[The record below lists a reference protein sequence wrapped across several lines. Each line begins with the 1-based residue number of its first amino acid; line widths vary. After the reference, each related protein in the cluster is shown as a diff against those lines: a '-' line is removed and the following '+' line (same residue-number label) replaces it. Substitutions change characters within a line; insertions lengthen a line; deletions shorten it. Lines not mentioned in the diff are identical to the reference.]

1 MSAKNAAFDLL
12 EQIWN
17 RTPRRLRHRILRA
30 SQDNFLVGALGIISN
45 PQSQIL
51 LLEHRFRMP
60 APWGLPGGFLKR
72 NESPTDG
79 LKRELMEET
88 GLEIQLNSEIYE
100 TIFDYKAGYLT
111 LVFVGTAEDRPLRL
125 NPEIRSGGFFAPEA
139 VPPEMYAPQLE
150 ILHRWLEPDMA
161 ARLPKPSDQTSDDL
175 CRT

>member
-1 MSAKNAAFDLL
+1 MNLSNSLDNAYY
-12 EQIWN
+12 
-17 RTPRRLRHRILRA
+17 RPC
-30 SQDNFLVGALGIISN
+30 VGAMLFNNKGQVWLGKRIADPNKSHSYAWQM
-45 PQSQIL
+45 PQGGIDL
-51 LLEHRFRMP
+51 GEDP
-60 APWGLPGGFLKR
+60 A
-72 NESPTDG
+72 DAVM
-79 LKRELMEET
+79 RELMEET